1 MALQLEDETLQ
12 VSIKTSK
19 TSLLSE
25 YLRKRADR
33 SSNPGHDEH
42 HLGPLRVGHVG
53 DGEHDGRETIK
64 GDDNHDEARE
74 IETNN
79 PEEDH
84 NPTGDIIS
92 HPGHCCSP

>member
-1 MALQLEDETLQ
+1 MKEITLGQ
-12 VSIKTSK
+12 GTDGGQ
-19 TSLLSE
+19 
-25 YLRKRADR
+25 A
-33 SSNPGHDEH
+33 PGKDQH
-42 HLGPLRVGHVG
+42 HLGPLGVGHVG

-79 PEEDH
+79 PDEDH